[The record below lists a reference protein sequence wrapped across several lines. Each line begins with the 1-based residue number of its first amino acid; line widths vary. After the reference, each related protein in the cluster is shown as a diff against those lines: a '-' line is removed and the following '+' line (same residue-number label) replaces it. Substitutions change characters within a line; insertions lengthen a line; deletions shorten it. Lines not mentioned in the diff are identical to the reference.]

1 MTTATFLFLGFLIL
15 QRLGELIIARRNTA
29 RLLADG
35 AHEVGAGHYP
45 VMVAMHAA
53 WLAAILLLGWNEA
66 VRPFWLILYVI
77 LQGFR
82 IWILRTLGNRWTT
95 RIIVT
100 DAPLVSTGPFKFIP
114 HPNYALVVAE
124 IIVAPL
130 VLGLWG
136 VALVFTLLNALMLR
150 HRIKVED
157 AAIRPGG

>member
-1 MTTATFLFLGFLIL
+1 MTTLTFLFLAFLIL

-45 VMVAMHAA
+45 VMVAMHVG

-66 VRPFWLILYVI
+66 VRPFWLILYVF

-82 IWILRTLGNRWTT
+82 IWILGTLGRRWTT

-136 VALVFTLLNALMLR
+136 VALVFTVLNALMLR

-157 AAIRPGG
+157 AAIRPAG

>member
-1 MTTATFLFLGFLIL
+1 MTTLTFLFLAFLIL

-53 WLAAILLLGWNEA
+53 WLAAILLLGWDEA

-82 IWILRTLGNRWTT
+82 IWILGTLGRRWTT

-100 DAPLVSTGPFKFIP
+100 DTPLVSTGPFKFIP

-136 VALVFTLLNALMLR
+136 VAIVFTLLNALMLR

>member
-1 MTTATFLFLGFLIL
+1 MTTATFLFLAFLIL

-53 WLAAILLLGWNEA
+53 WLAAILLLGWDEA
-66 VRPFWLILYVI
+66 VRPFWLILYVL

-82 IWILRTLGNRWTT
+82 IWILGTLGRRWTT

-136 VALVFTLLNALMLR
+136 VAIVFTLLNALMLR

-157 AAIRPGG
+157 AAIRPAG

>member
-1 MTTATFLFLGFLIL
+1 VTTATFLFLGFLIL

>member
-1 MTTATFLFLGFLIL
+1 VTTATFLFLAFLIL

-53 WLAAILLLGWNEA
+53 WLAAILLLGWDEA
-66 VRPFWLILYVI
+66 VRPFWLILYVL

-82 IWILRTLGNRWTT
+82 IWILGTLGRRWTT

-136 VALVFTLLNALMLR
+136 VAIVFTLLNALMLR

-157 AAIRPGG
+157 AAIRPAG

>member
-1 MTTATFLFLGFLIL
+1 MTTLTFLFLAFLIL

-53 WLAAILLLGWNEA
+53 WLAAILLLGWDEA

-82 IWILRTLGNRWTT
+82 IWILGTLGRRWTT

-100 DAPLVSTGPFKFIP
+100 DTPLVSTGPFKFIP

-136 VALVFTLLNALMLR
+136 VAIVFTLLNALMLR

-157 AAIRPGG
+157 AAIRPAG

>member
-1 MTTATFLFLGFLIL
+1 MTTLTFLFLAFLIL

-45 VMVAMHAA
+45 VMVAMHVG
-53 WLAAILLLGWNEA
+53 WLAAILLLGWDEA
-66 VRPFWLILYVI
+66 VRPFWLILYVV

-82 IWILRTLGNRWTT
+82 IWILGTLGRRWTT

-136 VALVFTLLNALMLR
+136 VALVFTVLNALMLR

-157 AAIRPGG
+157 AAIRPAG